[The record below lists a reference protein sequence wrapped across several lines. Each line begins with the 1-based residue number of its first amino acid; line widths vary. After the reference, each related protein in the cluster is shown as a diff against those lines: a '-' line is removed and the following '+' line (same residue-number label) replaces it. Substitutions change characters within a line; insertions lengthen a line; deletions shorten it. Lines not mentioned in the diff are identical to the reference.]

1 MAIVG
6 ANEIY
11 RKLSSQ
17 IESQF
22 PEFIRDDGPNFVAF
36 LKAYYEYM
44 EQTGNAGDVVRG
56 LIDYQDI
63 DRTIDDFVEYFQ
75 REFMQNIP
83 KNVIADKR
91 LLTKHIREF
100 YRARGSQESY
110 RFLFRILFDKEIDFY
125 YPGDDILRASD
136 GRWVKETVIRGNLN
150 SGNPDLMDG
159 REITG
164 QTSGATARVQEILR
178 VVSLG
183 IELFQFKVE
192 NTVGTFLDDEIVT
205 DGFGNS
211 IKVSND
217 VGALQSV
224 IINYGG
230 AFHQTG
236 DDVSIAGSIGGV
248 ASGIISQTSGTSA
261 VKFRIQSGGAGYRV
275 GNTTISIS
283 DTGET
288 IPAAFS
294 IINLSNTEVITINQN
309 NINSVKNVVLNTGS
323 TFASL
328 GSNSTT
334 LRAAFAAA
342 NISST
347 LTSALTFANSTVG
360 SINTIALLSP
370 GYEYNSLPVVTVKDN
385 DIVTAGIT
393 DTIRGGI
400 KGENAIIVAEY
411 APGSITS
418 IRINTTDNAF
428 VRNDSLTI
436 TNLDTSSANT
446 TDTSADT
453 RPVNTRGLI
462 RKGLFEPNVVTIV
475 KGAYTLSGRYIDT
488 KGFLS
493 WNNKLQDNEYY
504 QDFSYVIRVQETI
517 DNYRNVIKKT
527 VHPAGMKLFG
537 MLQVDSTIDVSPYIT
552 VDSYPANTSSQ
563 VIIDF
568 EDRITETL
576 SLSDTNIG
584 LAQFKPSV
592 SESITASDSV
602 TGILGFVTQIS
613 ESVTASDSQSGIR
626 YALWP
631 NVQISVQVANNT
643 VTPYSNTAITPYGY
657 ITVGALD
664 GTERFVQSVVGI
676 STFANGSLKATTG
689 IISNTGAGSNLM
701 IRTVGGPANNTLY
714 QVNAIFSN
722 TIFTLRTPYI
732 PTTTNAT
739 FRYFTS

>member
-236 DDVSIAGSIGGV
+236 DDVSIVGSIGGV

-261 VKFRIQSGGAGYRV
+261 IKFRIQSGGAGYRV

-288 IPAAFS
+288 IPAKFS

-568 EDRITETL
+568 EDKITETL

-584 LAQFKPSV
+584 VAQFKPSV
-592 SESITASDSV
+592 SESVTASDSV
-602 TGILGFVTQIS
+602 TSTFLVITQVS
-613 ESVTASDSQSGIR
+613 ESVTASDSQFGIR

-643 VTPYSNTAITPYGY
+643 VTPYSNTAITPYDY
-657 ITVGALD
+657 VTVGALD

-722 TIFTLRTPYI
+722 TMFTLRTPYI

>member
-261 VKFRIQSGGAGYRV
+261 IKFRIQSGGAGYRV

-288 IPAAFS
+288 IPAKFS